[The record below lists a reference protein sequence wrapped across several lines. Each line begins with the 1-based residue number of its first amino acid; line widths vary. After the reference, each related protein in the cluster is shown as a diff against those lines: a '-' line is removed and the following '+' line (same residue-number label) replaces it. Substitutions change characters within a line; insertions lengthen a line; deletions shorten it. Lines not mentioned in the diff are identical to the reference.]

1 MGRSE
6 RPEVWPPA
14 ETRIMLDR
22 LSELSGL
29 VQEQSRATDGQEV
42 VGWLARLLVIRS
54 CGYLEQTVAET
65 VRAYTRRTSYGHVRN
80 FSLGWLDRTQ
90 NPTPAALETLTGR
103 FDQGLREEIGALLDA
118 DDGRLRREL
127 ATLVD
132 RRNRI
137 AHGLNESVGVVKA
150 LHLHLVACEI
160 ADWFILRFGPAQ
172 VPATA

>member
-1 MGRSE
+1 MSRRE
-6 RPEVWPPA
+6 RAEIWPPA
-14 ETRIMLDR
+14 ETRIILDR
-22 LSELSGL
+22 LSELSDL
-29 VQEQSRATDGQEV
+29 VREQARASDSQEIVS
-42 VGWLARLLVIRS
+42 WLARLLVIRS

-65 VRAYTRRTSYGHVRN
+65 FRAYTKRLSYGHVRN

-90 NPTPAALETLTGR
+90 NPTPAALETLAGR
-103 FDQGLREEIGALLDA
+103 FDQGLREELSTLLDA

-150 LHLHLVACEI
+150 LDLYRVACEI
-160 ADWFILRFGPAQ
+160 ADWFILRFGPA
-172 VPATA
+172 